1 MGKYNTKNTK
11 TANTA
16 ESAIST
22 KAKKT
27 TVTHEG
33 KIVGKRDARSEL
45 FLAAVATLGSSDF
58 YEDAMRRE
66 TRVAE
71 LSRKVAV
78 KHPEWM
84 LDFTNYLR
92 NVAQIRSTA
101 IVVAVEGAK
110 ALSQARIGGAR
121 KLVSSVISRADEPGE
136 VIAYYRARF
145 GRTMPAAIK
154 KGVADGV
161 RTTYNEYSLMK
172 YDSDARGYRFADV
185 IQLVRPVPTSEKQDA
200 VFKYAL
206 NRRYGNAEI
215 PEGLEMVKAR
225 KALMDFP
232 SDRRIAKASPE
243 KMKAAGLTW
252 EARSSWGPMDAKA
265 WGNLLA
271 GDSMGYMAII
281 RNLRNFTQ
289 AGISTAMVKK
299 VRDILSDAER
309 VAKSRQLPFRFYSA
323 YRATDG
329 STKYVSALE
338 EALEAS
344 LSNVPEL
351 PGRTLVLVDTS
362 GSMFPDWSANSIR
375 GEGSSV
381 SRMEQAALFGSAVA
395 LRAESADLVQFG
407 STSQAVRFKKGDS
420 ILPMMK
426 KFTCLGGTATA
437 QAVRSNFKGH
447 DRVIIITDEQDNG
460 YGNPLE
466 AVPSDVPVYTWNVA
480 GYRAGHSQSGTN
492 NRHTFGG
499 LTDQAFKMIPLL
511 EAGQNADWGALFS
524 AE

>member
-1 MGKYNTKNTK
+1 MGKYNTKGVRTM
-11 TANTA
+11 NTA
-16 ESAIST
+16 KSAVKT
-22 KAKKT
+22 KANKT

-33 KIVGKRDARSEL
+33 KVVGKRDARSEL
-45 FLAAVATLGSSDF
+45 FLAAVSTLGASDF
-58 YEDAMRRE
+58 YEDAKSRE

-84 LDFTNYLR
+84 AEFTRYLR
-92 NVAQIRSTA
+92 DVAQIRSTA
-101 IVVAVEGAK
+101 VVVAVEAAK
-110 ALSQARIGGAR
+110 ALSDAKVVGGR
-121 KLVSSVISRADEPGE
+121 KLISSVISRADEPGE
-136 VIAYYRARF
+136 VIAYYRARY

-161 RTTYNEYSLMK
+161 RATYNEYSLMK
-172 YDSDARGYRFADV
+172 YDSEARGYRFADV
-185 IQLVRPVPTSEKQDA
+185 IQLVRPVPISEKQAA

-206 NRRYGNAEI
+206 NRRYGNTEI

-225 KALMDFP
+225 KALMDLP
-232 SDRRIAKASPE
+232 ADKRIAKASPE

-271 GDSMGYMAII
+271 GDSMGYMAVL
-281 RNLRNFTQ
+281 RNLRNFTE
-289 AGISTAMVKK
+289 AGISATMVKK
-299 VRDILSDAER
+299 VRDILSDPER

-362 GSMFPDWSANSIR
+362 GSMGARVDYRSSIT
-375 GEGSSV
+375 
-381 SRMEQAALFGSAVA
+381 RMDQAALFGSAVA
-395 LRAESADLVQFG
+395 LRSESADLVQFG
-407 STSQAVRFKKGDS
+407 SDSQTIRFKKGDS
-420 ILPMMK
+420 VLPLMK
-426 KFTCLGGTATA
+426 KFKCLGMTYTAE
-437 QAVRSNFKGH
+437 AVREHFKDH
-447 DRVIIITDEQDNG
+447 DRVVIVTDEQDNG
-460 YGNPLE
+460 NSDPLRE
-466 AVPSDVPVYTWNVA
+466 VPSDVPVYTWNIG
-480 GYRAGHSQSGTN
+480 GYHAGHGESGSN
-492 NRHTFGG
+492 NRHTFAG
-499 LTDQAFKMIPLL
+499 LNDTAFKMIPLL
-511 EAGQNADWGALFS
+511 EAGQSADWDALFS
-524 AE
+524 VES